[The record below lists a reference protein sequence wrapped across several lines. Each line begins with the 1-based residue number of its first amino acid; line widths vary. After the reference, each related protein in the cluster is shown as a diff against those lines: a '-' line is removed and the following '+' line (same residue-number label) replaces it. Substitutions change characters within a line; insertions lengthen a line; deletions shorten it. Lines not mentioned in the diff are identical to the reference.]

1 MIQLSA
7 VIIQLKDKKY
17 FPVFF
22 VAFAANVKEESASS
36 VKFSTE
42 MIVIKPKVKATS
54 WAKDFEPS
62 VKETNSRKKR
72 VPDTCR
78 YPSKSEDSEILCKIY
93 PSKIVCNQTCMFGY
107 TFEEG
112 RTRIMRCR
120 LNEDIWRP
128 KPSFEECQQNVDCSL
143 TLGPG
148 GSMKCYTNFMDHG
161 PVCEVQCKRYED
173 KPAVPKKSYVCD
185 ERGNWSP
192 ALPFCVTP
200 GSAMYEDPDAGEVKK
215 SEYKMK

>member
-1 MIQLSA
+1 MIKLSA
-7 VIIQLKDKKY
+7 VIIL
-17 FPVFF
+17 FF

-36 VKFSTE
+36 VKFETE

-54 WAKDFEPS
+54 WAKAFETS
-62 VKETNSRKKR
+62 IKETNSRKKR

-78 YPSKSEDSEILCKIY
+78 YIPANQKIPKY
-93 PSKIVCNQTCMFGY
+93 CAKFIPAKIVCNQTCMFGY

-128 KPSFEECQQNVDCSL
+128 KPTFEECQQNVDCSL

-173 KPAVPKKSYVCD
+173 KPAVPKKSYLCD

-200 GSAMYEDPDAGEVKK
+200 GSGTIMIY
-215 SEYKMK
+215 